1 MAQVVYLENLEVDKK
16 KVILSGIVESVG
28 ITYVGEKQY
37 CIDTLV
43 REFEYFVFSQSTYS
57 RVIEDFQLPNV
68 STIIEMTSKVKTIV

>member
-43 REFEYFVFSQSTYS
+43 REFEYCFFTINLQSCYRRLSVTQCFHYH
-57 RVIEDFQLPNV
+57 
-68 STIIEMTSKVKTIV
+68 